1 MRILTVLMALSL
13 AALLEAGGDAI
24 VRGGLHSQGVP
35 QRIGVVFL
43 GGLVLTAYGVFVNTP
58 QWDFGKLLGI
68 YVCLFF
74 LSAQVI
80 NAIAFKTIPSL
91 PIVLG
96 GLLIVSGG
104 LLITFWR
111 SGTV

>member
-1 MRILTVLMALSL
+1 MRSLTVLAALSL

-24 VRGGLHSQGVP
+24 VRSGLHSQGVA
-35 QRIGVVFL
+35 QRIGLIIL

-58 QWDFGKLLGI
+58 QWDFGKLLGV

-80 NAIAFKTIPSL
+80 NAIAFKTLPSL

-96 GLLIVSGG
+96 GALIVAGG
-104 LLITFWR
+104 LVITFWR
-111 SGTV
+111 SSTV